1 MKRKFTRVSLGGVHD
16 EAEIRGHRRTYI
28 GAMPGTII
36 QAIRKAGARDCVMM
50 LDEIDKLGRGV
61 QGDPSSALLE
71 VLDPAQNG
79 TFRDNYLGV
88 PFDLSRV
95 VFICTANMLDTIP
108 GPLLD
113 RMEIIRLSGYT
124 ESEKVEIAQ
133 RHLIP
138 RQLKENGLSPEQCFL
153 TEAAL
158 RTLIHGYTREAG
170 VRNLE
175 REIGS
180 VFRNV
185 AVRIAEG
192 SATSIR
198 IDAEDIH
205 GIFGQERFEAEIAQ
219 RATIPG
225 VATGLAWTPVGG
237 DILFVEASVT
247 PGKGRLTL
255 TGQLGDVMKE
265 SAQAAMSLVK
275 AKQKELG
282 LERERAGEP
291 RHPCPCPGGRDPQGR
306 TLGRRHHVR
315 GADLGPDR
323 PPGPP
328 RSRHD
333 RRDQPARPGHARG
346 RHQGEGAGRHGRRH
360 QDRDAPGPQ
369 QARLR
374 GHPRGSAQGSGV
386 RLARDGRA
394 GADPCAGGEGGGGR
408 HRLALLVPKESEP
421 QRHRDTERAGL
432 TRSNPATAWFPNLGL
447 APWARPFLR
456 LCASVPLW

>member
-205 GIFGQERFEAEIAQ
+205 GILGQERFEAEIAQ

-247 PGKGRLTL
+247 PGKGQLTL

-275 AKQKELG
+275 AKQKDLG
-282 LERERAGEP
+282 LEANALENHDIHVHVPAGAIPKDGPSAGVTMFVALTSALTGRPVRPDLAMTGEISLRGLVMP
-291 RHPCPCPGGRDPQGR
+291 VGGIKEKVLAAMAAGIK
-306 TLGRRHHVR
+306 TVML
-315 GADLGPDR
+315 
-323 PPGPP
+323 
-328 RSRHD
+328 
-333 RRDQPARPGHARG
+333 PARNKRDYEDIPEEARKGLEFVWLETVEQALTHAL
-346 RHQGEGAGRHGRRH
+346 GEKVA
-360 QDRDAPGPQ
+360 A
-369 QARLR
+369 A
-374 GHPRGSAQGSGV
+374 A
-386 RLARDGRA
+386 
-394 GADPCAGGEGGGGR
+394 
-408 HRLALLVPKESEP
+408 
-421 QRHRDTERAGL
+421 
-432 TRSNPATAWFPNLGL
+432 
-447 APWARPFLR
+447 
-456 LCASVPLW
+456 